1 MDIARTAAG
10 ILIVIVVLIILGFRQ
25 QDDIR
30 PFSLGLRGM
39 AASQQR
45 EKNEEHADG
54 HGFHRKLGKV
64 FRVASGL
71 CHAIQEDEAALRES
85 GE

>member
-30 PFSLGLRGM
+30 PSCLGLRGM

-54 HGFHRKLGKV
+54 EGFHRKLGKV
-64 FRVASGL
+64 CRVASWL
-71 CHAIQEDEAALRES
+71 CHAIQGDEAEWRES

>member
-1 MDIARTAAG
+1 VDIARTAAG
-10 ILIVIVVLIILGFRQ
+10 IVIVILLLIILGFRQ

-45 EKNEEHADG
+45 EKNEEQADV

-64 FRVASGL
+64 CRAASWL
-71 CHAIQEDEAALRES
+71 CHAIHENEAELRES